1 MFQFGKTSST
11 PIGNRTNVNSGAISS
26 SSDTDV
32 PDDDDFLIEWD
43 EWSEVEKGRGPKATW
58 HNDHVYDFN
67 QGKVV
72 ATATLHDAGPNVHEP
87 CGQGKNIHSF
97 PCMPCIQ
104 QSEHHRDKINTC
116 DGGININKM
125 FNTAVARPVARKE
138 MMENE
143 EARKAMR
150 KEWLGQ
156 HAAGVYDF
164 SVVREYDDV
173 VREAKKKA
181 LRCTWLGFT
190 ESALRR
196 TTSCPRGTRVESSKG
211 EASCSATK

>member
-1 MFQFGKTSST
+1 MMGSL
-11 PIGNRTNVNSGAISS
+11 SS

-32 PDDDDFLIEWD
+32 PADDDFLIDWD
-43 EWSEVEKGRGPKATW
+43 EWSEVESGRGPRATW
-58 HNDHVYDFN
+58 HNEHMYDFD

-72 ATATLHDAGPNVHEP
+72 ATATLHDTGPNVY
-87 CGQGKNIHSF
+87 KALANKIASVHSF
-97 PCMPCIQ
+97 PCMPCINQ
-104 QSEHHRDKINTC
+104 HDHHREKITTD

-125 FNTAVARPVARKE
+125 FNTAVARPVPRKE

-173 VREAKKKA
+173 VREAKKE
-181 LRCTWLGFT
+181 WH
-190 ESALRR
+190 
-196 TTSCPRGTRVESSKG
+196 
-211 EASCSATK
+211 